1 MDEKMKDFEELS
13 LELTDCCPL
22 NCMHCSSN
30 SGPSCTNSLPSNLVK
45 KLVDEAALLGASK
58 ISLGG
63 GEPAIAE
70 NFFSVLSYISKK
82 NIPVE
87 IFTSGI
93 TNFST
98 DIESYSDEI
107 IENLSTYNKLKL
119 IFSIY
124 SGTKEIHDAVTQKQ
138 GSFEATLDSLR
149 KCLKSNINCEV
160 NFVPLRI
167 NIQDFETLIDLVES
181 YGLNKISILRFVPQ
195 GRGHQ
200 NKELLE
206 MSRDEEDAFITKILH
221 LREIKDFEI
230 RTGSPFNGIIPENN
244 IPCRAGFA
252 KLVIQAN
259 GNVLPCEV
267 FKHHRRHSWKLSVYQ
282 KTLIEILQSPQIL
295 TLRNSL
301 QASNCLK
308 CPIHSLSRTREKQS
322 V

>member
-1 MDEKMKDFEELS
+1 MKDFEELS

-30 SGPSCTNSLPSNLVK
+30 SGPSCKNSLPSNLVK

-63 GEPAIAE
+63 GEPTIAE
-70 NFFSVLSYISKK
+70 NFFSVLSYISEK
-82 NIPVE
+82 NIPIE

-98 DIESYSDEI
+98 DIESYSEEI
-107 IENLSTYNKLKL
+107 VENLSTHNNLKL

-124 SGTKEIHDAVTQKQ
+124 SGVKEIHDVVTQKP
-138 GSFEATLDSLR
+138 GSSELTLDSLR
-149 KCLKSNINCEV
+149 KCLKANIDCEV
-160 NFVPLRI
+160 NFVPLRTTT
-167 NIQDFETLIDLVES
+167 QDFETLIDLVES

-200 NKELLE
+200 NRSLLE
-206 MSRDEEDAFITKILH
+206 MSRDEEDAFIAKILH
-221 LREIKDFEI
+221 LREVKDFQI

-244 IPCRAGFA
+244 VPCRAGFA
-252 KLVIQAN
+252 KLVVQAN

-267 FKHHRRHSWKLSVYQ
+267 FKHHERRSWGLSIYQ
-282 KTLIEILQSPQIL
+282 NTLTEILKSPQIMAL
-295 TLRNSL
+295 KNRLKNTS
-301 QASNCLK
+301 CLV
-308 CPIHSLSRTREKQS
+308 CPIHSALRNTKKEGALNA
-322 V
+322 